1 MRLVPALDG
10 HGTARLGLNVLV
22 LQQALKAV
30 QPSASLESA
39 RRFYELAAL
48 GPEAVA
54 GAGNEGFEEESLRVL
69 GRLLG
74 G

>member
-1 MRLVPALDG
+1 
-10 HGTARLGLNVLV
+10 LV

-30 QPSASLESA
+30 QPSASLENA
-39 RRFYELAAL
+39 RRFYELGAA

-54 GAGNEGFEEESLRVL
+54 GGASEGFEEESLRVL